1 MNIRIDSE
9 DSFKKEMTSVI
20 NNLSER
26 MSFIEDVILS
36 KDEDQIDDLDNENNE
51 DCCCEDCCCED
62 KRDYSLDEHLL
73 SDLITSMKRLREYDL
88 QKYKEYYEY
97 LEDDDDIISD
107 LNSTYYA
114 E

>member
-9 DSFKKEMTSVI
+9 DSFKKEMTSTV
-20 NNLSER
+20 NDLSER
-26 MSFIEDVILS
+26 MSFIEDAILS
-36 KDEDQIDDLDNENNE
+36 NDEDQVNDLDNENNE
-51 DCCCEDCCCED
+51 DCCCED
-62 KRDYSLDEHLL
+62 KRGYSLNEHLL

-107 LNSTYYA
+107 LNSAYYA